1 MFISENTR
9 MRLKTVVLFGFNGFK
24 TAMATLLVLFVHQVC
39 PNKSGEA
46 VTCTLQDNL
55 TDLTTWNTVVLALN
69 FITLAVFMGMYVLEL
84 YKENWC
90 IANLDV
96 DASLPNTHLQEEL
109 EAYPTLSARLVSLNR
124 HYCKYA
130 VALVIVNAVNVA
142 LSCVILTEYY
152 GGYKTLTGL
161 LTNVFLVADKLY
173 SCLHMSISSMRLSLP
188 YSSYMSDHIIFN
200 TVDKKHKMPPPEL

>member
-1 MFISENTR
+1 

-24 TAMATLLVLFVHQVC
+24 TAMATLLVLFVHQTC
-39 PNKSGEA
+39 PDDFGQA
-46 VTCTLQDNL
+46 VTCTLQDNM
-55 TDLTTWNTVVLALN
+55 TNLTTWNAVVLAMN
-69 FITLAVFMGMYVLEL
+69 FVTLTVFMGMYVLEL

-96 DASLPNTHLQEEL
+96 DASLPNTQLQQEL
-109 EAYPTLSARLVSLNR
+109 EAYPHLSARLVSLNR

-130 VALVIVNAVNVA
+130 VALVCVNSLNVA
-142 LSCVILTEYY
+142 LSCVILKQYY

-173 SCLHMSISSMRLSLP
+173 SCLHMSIISMRLSLP
-188 YSSYMSDHIIFN
+188 YSAYMSEHIIFN
-200 TVDKKHKMPPPEL
+200 AVDKKHKMPPPEL